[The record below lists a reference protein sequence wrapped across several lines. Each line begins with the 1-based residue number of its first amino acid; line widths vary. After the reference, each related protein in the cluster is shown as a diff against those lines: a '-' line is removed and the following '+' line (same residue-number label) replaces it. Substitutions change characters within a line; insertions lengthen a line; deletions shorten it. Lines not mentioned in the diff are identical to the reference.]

1 MLALSLAY
9 HGVAKTLQF
18 GGHIFHAAGDAALFW
33 PAKSML
39 LVADLHLEKSS
50 SYARHGQML
59 PPYDSLATMEEL
71 QRLVADTD
79 AQSVVCLGDN
89 FHDTDGEQRLGGRAA
104 DIVRSLT
111 THTRWTWITGNH
123 DPELEAKWGGT
134 TCTELQVSGIMLR
147 HEAEADDLQ
156 PEISGHYHPKLRVV
170 IKRRHLVRRC
180 LVVTDR
186 KIIMP
191 AFGALTGGMDA
202 AEAAAI
208 AQPDVKNTGTA
219 FGILALEAG
228 FARFPLSFD
237 AARTTPFRRAHASR
251 LT

>member
-1 MLALSLAY
+1 
-9 HGVAKTLQF
+9 VAKTLQF

-33 PAKSML
+33 PSQNML

-59 PPYDSLATMEEL
+59 PPYDSLATMEQL
-71 QRLVADTD
+71 QRLVAETG

-89 FHDTDGEQRLGGRAA
+89 FHDTGGEQRLGGRAA
-104 DIVRSLT
+104 DIVHVLT
-111 THTRWTWITGNH
+111 AQTRWIWITGNH
-123 DPELEAKWGGT
+123 DPALEAKWGGT
-134 TCTELQVSGIMLR
+134 ACADLQVGGIMLR
-147 HEAEADDLQ
+147 HEAEADDLR
-156 PEISGHYHPKLRVV
+156 PEISGHFHPKLRVV

-180 LVVTDR
+180 LVVSDR

-202 AEAAAI
+202 AQAAAI
-208 AQPDVKNTGTA
+208 AQPDVKNAGTA
-219 FGILALEAG
+219 FGVLALDAG

-237 AARTTPFRRAHASR
+237 VPRTMPFRHAHMSR
-251 LT
+251 PA